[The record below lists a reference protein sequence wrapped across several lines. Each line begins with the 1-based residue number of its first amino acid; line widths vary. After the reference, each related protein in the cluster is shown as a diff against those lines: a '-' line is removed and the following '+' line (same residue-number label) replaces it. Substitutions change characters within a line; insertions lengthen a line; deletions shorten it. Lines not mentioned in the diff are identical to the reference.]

1 MCCVVAVS
9 ACGSTLA
16 VNGSYISRPA
26 SQVMVHRRYRV
37 YPLSVIQAASCG
49 YTVATQPGV
58 CTIRLELATFL
69 LHGPTDNTVTD
80 LGKCGIISVYLAIAC
95 CAGGRCTTDYFQV
108 KRWVQNSF
116 IKSECWS
123 MIG

>member
-1 MCCVVAVS
+1 MVAVS
-9 ACGSTLA
+9 TCGSTLS

-26 SQVMVHRRYRV
+26 SQVMVHRRYKV
-37 YPLSVIQAASCG
+37 YLHTGCQAASCG

-80 LGKCGIISVYLAIAC
+80 LGKWSIISVYLAIAVLC
-95 CAGGRCTTDYFQV
+95 RGQV
-108 KRWVQNSF
+108 HH
-116 IKSECWS
+116 
-123 MIG
+123 

>member
-9 ACGSTLA
+9 SCGSTLS
-16 VNGSYISRPA
+16 VNGSYISRPS
-26 SQVMVHRRYRV
+26 SQVMVIRRYD
-37 YPLSVIQAASCG
+37 SVSPCWWQAASCG

-80 LGKCGIISVYLAIAC
+80 LGKWSILSV
-95 CAGGRCTTDYFQV
+95 
-108 KRWVQNSF
+108 
-116 IKSECWS
+116 
-123 MIG
+123 